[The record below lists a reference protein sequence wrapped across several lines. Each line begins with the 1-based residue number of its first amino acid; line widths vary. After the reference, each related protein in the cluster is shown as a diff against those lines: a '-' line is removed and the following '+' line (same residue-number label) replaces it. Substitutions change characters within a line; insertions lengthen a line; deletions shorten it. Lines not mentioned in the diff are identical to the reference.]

1 LTVSI
6 NLQTSLDDN
15 QNQAHMRLIFY
26 SQILPHEP
34 LSVSAFPVWWFTSVR
49 AAGADAAII
58 EVSIQILSATGGQYF
73 FLMTFH
79 WFKGL

>member
-6 NLQTSLDDN
+6 NLQTPLNDN

-34 LSVSAFPVWWFTSVR
+34 LSVSVSPAWWFISIL

-58 EVSIQILSATGGQYF
+58 EVSIQILSAAGEQ
-73 FLMTFH
+73 
-79 WFKGL
+79 